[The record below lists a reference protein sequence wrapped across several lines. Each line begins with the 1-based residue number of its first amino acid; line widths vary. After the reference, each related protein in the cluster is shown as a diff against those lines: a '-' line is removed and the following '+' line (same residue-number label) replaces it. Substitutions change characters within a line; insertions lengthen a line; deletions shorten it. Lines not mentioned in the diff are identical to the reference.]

1 MGKSI
6 SKGFRS
12 IAKGLTG
19 GGGGTQGGASVPPP
33 VAPPDDAQ
41 QAVVDT
47 QGQETEGGKTMSRVY
62 KRLCWSL
69 AEAEQ
74 WVRRK
79 VPTVQSFQS
88 S

>member
-19 GGGGTQGGASVPPP
+19 GGGTQGGASVPPPVAPP

-47 QGQETEGGKTMSRVY
+47 QGQETEGGKTMSRGKSGLNVG
-62 KRLCWSL
+62 RTSGGGLSM
-69 AEAEQ
+69 
-74 WVRRK
+74 
-79 VPTVQSFQS
+79 
-88 S
+88 

>member
-19 GGGGTQGGASVPPP
+19 SGGTQGGASVPPPVAPP

-47 QGQETEGGKTMSRVY
+47 QGQETEGGKTMSRG
-62 KRLCWSL
+62 KSGLNISRTSGGGLSL
-69 AEAEQ
+69 
-74 WVRRK
+74 
-79 VPTVQSFQS
+79 
-88 S
+88 

>member
-19 GGGGTQGGASVPPP
+19 GGGNQGGASVPPPVAPP

-47 QGQETEGGKTMSRVY
+47 QGQEPEGGKTMSRG
-62 KRLCWSL
+62 KSGLNISRTSGGGRSL
-69 AEAEQ
+69 
-74 WVRRK
+74 
-79 VPTVQSFQS
+79 
-88 S
+88 

>member
-19 GGGGTQGGASVPPP
+19 GAGTQGGASVPPP
-33 VAPPDDAQ
+33 VAPPVAPPNDAQ

-47 QGQETEGGKTMSRVY
+47 QGQETEGGKTMSRG
-62 KRLCWSL
+62 KSGLNISRTSGGGLSL
-69 AEAEQ
+69 
-74 WVRRK
+74 
-79 VPTVQSFQS
+79 
-88 S
+88 

>member
-19 GGGGTQGGASVPPP
+19 GGRTQGGASVPPPVAPP

-47 QGQETEGGKTMSRVY
+47 QGQETEGGKTMSRG
-62 KRLCWSL
+62 KSGLNISRTSGGGLSL
-69 AEAEQ
+69 
-74 WVRRK
+74 
-79 VPTVQSFQS
+79 
-88 S
+88 

>member
-1 MGKSI
+1 M

-12 IAKGLTG
+12 IAKGLT

-47 QGQETEGGKTMSRVY
+47 QGQETEGGKTMSRG
-62 KRLCWSL
+62 KSGLNISRTSGGGLSL
-69 AEAEQ
+69 
-74 WVRRK
+74 
-79 VPTVQSFQS
+79 
-88 S
+88 

>member
-19 GGGGTQGGASVPPP
+19 GGGTQVWASVPPPVAPP

-47 QGQETEGGKTMSRVY
+47 QGQETEGGKTMSRG
-62 KRLCWSL
+62 KSGLNISRTSGGGLSL
-69 AEAEQ
+69 
-74 WVRRK
+74 
-79 VPTVQSFQS
+79 
-88 S
+88 

>member
-47 QGQETEGGKTMSRVY
+47 QGQETEGGKTMSRG
-62 KRLCWSL
+62 KSGLNISRTSGGGLSL
-69 AEAEQ
+69 
-74 WVRRK
+74 
-79 VPTVQSFQS
+79 
-88 S
+88 

>member
-19 GGGGTQGGASVPPP
+19 GAGTQGGASVPPP

-47 QGQETEGGKTMSRVY
+47 QGQETEGGKTMSRG
-62 KRLCWSL
+62 KSGLNISRTSGGGLSL
-69 AEAEQ
+69 
-74 WVRRK
+74 
-79 VPTVQSFQS
+79 
-88 S
+88 

>member
-19 GGGGTQGGASVPPP
+19 GGGTQGGASVPPP
-33 VAPPDDAQ
+33 VAPTVAPPDDTQ

-47 QGQETEGGKTMSRVY
+47 QSQETEGGKTMSRGKAGLNVD
-62 KRLCWSL
+62 RTSGGGLSL
-69 AEAEQ
+69 
-74 WVRRK
+74 
-79 VPTVQSFQS
+79 
-88 S
+88 

>member
-19 GGGGTQGGASVPPP
+19 GGGTQGGASVPPP
-33 VAPPDDAQ
+33 VAPPDDTQ

-47 QGQETEGGKTMSRVY
+47 QGQETEGGKTMSRG
-62 KRLCWSL
+62 KSGLNIGRTSGGGLSL
-69 AEAEQ
+69 
-74 WVRRK
+74 
-79 VPTVQSFQS
+79 
-88 S
+88 

>member
-19 GGGGTQGGASVPPP
+19 GGGTQGGTSVPPP

-47 QGQETEGGKTMSRVY
+47 QGQETEGGKTMSRG
-62 KRLCWSL
+62 KSGLNISRTSGGGLSL
-69 AEAEQ
+69 
-74 WVRRK
+74 
-79 VPTVQSFQS
+79 
-88 S
+88 

>member
-19 GGGGTQGGASVPPP
+19 GGGTQGGASVPPP
-33 VAPPDDAQ
+33 VVPPDDAQ

-47 QGQETEGGKTMSRVY
+47 QGQETEGGKTMSRG
-62 KRLCWSL
+62 KSGLNISRTSGGGLSL
-69 AEAEQ
+69 
-74 WVRRK
+74 
-79 VPTVQSFQS
+79 
-88 S
+88 

>member
-12 IAKGLTG
+12 IAKGLT

-47 QGQETEGGKTMSRVY
+47 QGQETEGGKTMSRG
-62 KRLCWSL
+62 KSGLNISRNSGGGLSL
-69 AEAEQ
+69 
-74 WVRRK
+74 
-79 VPTVQSFQS
+79 
-88 S
+88 

>member
-19 GGGGTQGGASVPPP
+19 GGGTQGGASVPPPVAPP

-47 QGQETEGGKTMSRVY
+47 QGQETEGDKTMSRG
-62 KRLCWSL
+62 KSGLNISRTSGGGLSL
-69 AEAEQ
+69 
-74 WVRRK
+74 
-79 VPTVQSFQS
+79 
-88 S
+88 

>member
-19 GGGGTQGGASVPPP
+19 GGGAQGGASVPPP

-47 QGQETEGGKTMSRVY
+47 QGQETEGGKTMSRG
-62 KRLCWSL
+62 KSGLNISRTSGGGLSL
-69 AEAEQ
+69 
-74 WVRRK
+74 
-79 VPTVQSFQS
+79 
-88 S
+88 

>member
-12 IAKGLTG
+12 IAKGLT

-47 QGQETEGGKTMSRVY
+47 QGQETEGGKTMSRS
-62 KRLCWSL
+62 KSGLNISRTSGGGLSL
-69 AEAEQ
+69 
-74 WVRRK
+74 
-79 VPTVQSFQS
+79 
-88 S
+88 

>member
-12 IAKGLTG
+12 IAKGLT

-47 QGQETEGGKTMSRVY
+47 QTEGGKTMSRG
-62 KRLCWSL
+62 KSGLNISRTSGGGLSL
-69 AEAEQ
+69 
-74 WVRRK
+74 
-79 VPTVQSFQS
+79 
-88 S
+88 

>member
-12 IAKGLTG
+12 IAKGLT

-47 QGQETEGGKTMSRVY
+47 QGQETEGGKTMSRG
-62 KRLCWSL
+62 KSGLNISRTSGGGLSL
-69 AEAEQ
+69 
-74 WVRRK
+74 
-79 VPTVQSFQS
+79 
-88 S
+88 